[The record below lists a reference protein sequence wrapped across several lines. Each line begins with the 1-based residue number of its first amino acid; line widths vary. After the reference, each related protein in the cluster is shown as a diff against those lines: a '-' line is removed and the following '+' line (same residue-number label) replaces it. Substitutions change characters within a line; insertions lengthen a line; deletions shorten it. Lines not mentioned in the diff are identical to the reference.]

1 MADATKDANTSY
13 GWTGKI
19 LRVNLTDGTI
29 SVQSTEP
36 YNEYFG
42 GRGLANK
49 LMSDEVPA
57 GSDPFGPV

>member
-36 YNEYFG
+36 YKEYIG
-42 GRGLANK
+42 GMGLANK
-49 LMSDEVPA
+49 IM
-57 GSDPFGPV
+57 